1 VAIALEVTAPV
12 GLMKEADKKLRD
24 DVSYSVMVV
33 DAKRAKV
40 KQRTGRSA
48 AFSLTAENPDQPE
61 PDTVTYQIPLTIDLE
76 PGRYQLRASA
86 MSKKLDKGGS
96 VYLDI
101 IVPDFSS
108 QPLALTAIALGFAD
122 GPRVPVGRTR
132 AIPFG
137 GITGPGIAT
146 PIVPPAQARAQ
157 NGENPLPFEPTL
169 SREFQRADA
178 IRAYFKVLRTN
189 PGVTVALEIRIVD
202 ASGTEQ
208 LGYDRIVRPNE
219 SSGVDLR
226 IPLSTLSPGA
236 FTLQIAAGDSRNVA
250 KTETGFIVR

>member
-1 VAIALEVTAPV
+1 
-12 GLMKEADKKLRD
+12 
-24 DVSYSVMVV
+24 MVV

-48 AFSLTAENPDQPE
+48 TFSLSAENPDQAE
-61 PDTVTYQIPLTIDLE
+61 QDTVTYQIPHTIELE

-108 QPLALTAIALGFAD
+108 QPLALTTIALGFAD

-146 PIVPPAQARAQ
+146 PIVPPAQVRAQ